1 MFYLWN
7 DYFSQFNHSL
17 HMFQLCGFP
26 SLAFIVIIIFITII
40 LASAMVVDL
49 MVSLSPGN
57 DITRRLPLTL
67 FSRLHWVTS
76 PLHWATLG
84 YPALVPTNILSREG
98 GALGNMCCATYCSDD
113 CSMKGALKKLH
124 TLSAAG
130 INSPWSTQPSDHI

>member
-1 MFYLWN
+1 MFYLRN

-26 SLAFIVIIIFITII
+26 SVAFIVIIIVAIFITIII

-57 DITRRLPLTL
+57 DITRRLPPTL

-84 YPALVPTNILSREG
+84 
-98 GALGNMCCATYCSDD
+98 
-113 CSMKGALKKLH
+113 
-124 TLSAAG
+124 
-130 INSPWSTQPSDHI
+130 

>member
-17 HMFQLCGFP
+17 NMFQLCGFP
-26 SLAFIVIIIFITII
+26 SVAHIVIVIVAIFFTII
-40 LASAMVVDL
+40 IASAMVVDL

-57 DITRRLPLTL
+57 DITRRLLLTL

-84 YPALVPTNILSREG
+84 
-98 GALGNMCCATYCSDD
+98 
-113 CSMKGALKKLH
+113 
-124 TLSAAG
+124 
-130 INSPWSTQPSDHI
+130 